1 MNYFKKLVGDRIY
14 LSPRGV
20 SDYSAEKYTTWMND
34 FNVTDYIGRSSSLV
48 SLSGENKWLEE
59 NAKDSSSRNFDILTS
74 LDDKLIGTVSLE
86 QFDYVSR
93 SAVLGIFIGD
103 SEYLSSGYG
112 SESIKLILEFGFR
125 YLNLHSIKLRLLS
138 VNERA
143 HKCYLKCGF
152 KDTGYTRDAIFL
164 IGRYYDELYMDILDS
179 EFSGDYI
186 RNKNI
191 K

>member
-48 SLSGENKWLEE
+48 SLLGENKWLEE
-59 NAKDSSSRNFDILTS
+59 NAKDSNSRNFDILTS

-93 SAVLGIFIGD
+93 YAVLGIFIG
-103 SEYLSSGYG
+103 
-112 SESIKLILEFGFR
+112 IKP
-125 YLNLHSIKLRLLS
+125 
-138 VNERA
+138 V
-143 HKCYLKCGF
+143 
-152 KDTGYTRDAIFL
+152 
-164 IGRYYDELYMDILDS
+164 
-179 EFSGDYI
+179 
-186 RNKNI
+186 
-191 K
+191 